1 VSANVLTWA
10 ADPAAAGGLAV
21 SERLR
26 ALQAS
31 HHAMWNYVTYRDAIA
46 LVGEDVDALYPEGTT
61 RLPADW
67 ADLGWLTCFCGPPA
81 SAVAAMREAVQPRAL
96 DMYAPDLIEPLRD
109 AAAAVL
115 GRARDASF
123 EVVGTEGAQAGLALA
138 LMATVDPGDEV
149 ILGDPGYFHLPAAVI
164 AAGARPVPVAL
175 GADTGYRLDP
185 DRVAAAI
192 TPRTRAIC
200 LVDPV
205 NPYGTAARADEVEA
219 LARLAERH
227 GALLIDDVTHGPL
240 QIDPASAMHPA
251 VTLSEHAVAT
261 FSVSHC
267 YGMAGARMG
276 FLAGPRAL
284 MRGCLQLKAA
294 LTRLNTNPISQ
305 RGALAALRDTAYLEY
320 AQTTIRANLAH
331 LEETLRG
338 VDGVELVVR
347 PERGLAC
354 ALDVGGTGASAQEL
368 MVALFARR
376 VAVYPGDGLGERA
389 AARTVRLNL
398 SNPEPRVMAHVRA
411 VLGEAVAEAASG
423 RWREPVATLLD
434 GKGTDRAARLAA
446 RIRDGRLEHSPE
458 EENVS

>member
-1 VSANVLTWA
+1 LSNVLTWT
-10 ADPAAAGGLAV
+10 ADPAADGALIV

-26 ALQAS
+26 ALQRS
-31 HHAMWNYVTYRDAIA
+31 HHAMWNYVTYRDAIGLLGLDA
-46 LVGEDVDALYPEGTT
+46 DALYPEGTT
-61 RLPADW
+61 RLPRDW

-81 SAVAAMREAVQPRAL
+81 AAVEAMRAGVQPRAL

-109 AAAAVL
+109 AAAALL
-115 GRARDASF
+115 GRERDASF

-138 LMATVDPGDEV
+138 LMASVDPGDEV
-149 ILGDPGYFHLPAAVI
+149 IVGDPGYFHLPSAII
-164 AAGARPVPVAL
+164 AAGGRPVPVAL
-175 GADTGYRLDP
+175 GAHTGFRLDP

-205 NPYGTAARADEVEA
+205 NPYGTAARADEVAA

-227 GALLIDDVTHGPL
+227 GILLIDDVTHGPL
-240 QIDPASAMHPA
+240 AIDPSSELHPA
-251 VTLSEHAVAT
+251 VTMSEQAVAT

-267 YGMAGARMG
+267 YGMAGARIG

-305 RGALAALRDTAYLEY
+305 RGALAALADEAYLAS
-320 AQTTIRANLAH
+320 AQNTIRANLAH
-331 LEETLRG
+331 LEETLRD
-338 VDGVELVVR
+338 VDGVRLAVR

-354 ALDVGGTGASAQEL
+354 ALDVSASGASAQEL

-376 VAVYPGDGLGERA
+376 VAVYPGDGLGEA
-389 AARTVRLNL
+389 AAAGVVRLNL
-398 SNPEPRVMAHVRA
+398 SNPEPWVMAHVRA
-411 VLGEAVAEAASG
+411 VLGDAVQEAADG
-423 RWREPVATLLD
+423 RWREPVAALLD
-434 GKGTDRAARLAA
+434 GKGTERAGRLAA
-446 RIRDGRLEHSPE
+446 RIRGGRLDSSPQ

>member
-1 VSANVLTWA
+1 MTNVLTWTADA
-10 ADPAAAGGLAV
+10 ADGALVV

-26 ALQAS
+26 ALQSS

-46 LVGEDVDALYPEGTT
+46 LVGLEADALYPEGTT

-67 ADLGWLTCFCGPPA
+67 ADLGLLTCFCGPPA
-81 SAVAAMREAVQPRAL
+81 SAVEAMRAAVEPDAL

-109 AAAAVL
+109 AAADVL
-115 GRARDASF
+115 GRARDATF

-149 ILGDPGYFHLPAAVI
+149 ILGDPGYFHLPSAVI

-175 GADTGYRLDP
+175 GADTGFRLDP

-205 NPYGTAARADEVEA
+205 NPFGTAARADEVEA

-227 GALLIDDVTHGPL
+227 GALLVDDVTHGPL
-240 QIDPASAMHPA
+240 QIDPASELHPA
-251 VTLSEHAVAT
+251 VTTSDHAVAT

-267 YGMAGARMG
+267 YGMAGARIG

-305 RGALAALRDTAYLEY
+305 RGALAALRDEAYLEH
-320 AQTTIRANLAH
+320 AQATIRANLAH
-331 LEETLRG
+331 LEETLRD
-338 VDGVELVVR
+338 VDGIELVVR

-354 ALDVGGTGASAQEL
+354 ALDVAGTGASAQEL

-398 SNPEPRVMAHVRA
+398 STPEPWVMAHVRA
-411 VLGEAVAEAASG
+411 VLGDAVAEAASG
-423 RWREPVATLLD
+423 RWREPVAALLD
-434 GKGTDRAARLAA
+434 SKGTDRATRLAA
-446 RIRDGRLEHSPE
+446 RVRDGRLERSPE
-458 EENVS
+458 EESVS